1 MIQPHKFLTVDIRIK
16 RINIDIPI
24 AQYAVNSDATNLAVI
39 TKNTALE
46 IGPKRDIKVE
56 LNLLRRNP

>member
-1 MIQPHKFLTVDIRIK
+1 M
-16 RINIDIPI
+16 

-46 IGPKRDIKVE
+46 IGPNRDIKVE